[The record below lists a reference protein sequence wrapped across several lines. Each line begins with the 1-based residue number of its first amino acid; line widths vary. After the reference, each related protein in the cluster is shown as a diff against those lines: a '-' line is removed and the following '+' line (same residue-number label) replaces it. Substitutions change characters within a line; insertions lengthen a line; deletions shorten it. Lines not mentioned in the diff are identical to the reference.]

1 MNYLDSYNE
10 AKEIL
15 ISAGVKEAGLDARLL
30 LEYVCKT
37 DHSALFV
44 HPERELTEDEEESF
58 KEMLLRRKNRE
69 PLAYILGFWEFMGL
83 EFKVNRDVLIPEQ
96 DSEFLVE
103 EALRYCED
111 GFRILDL
118 CTGSGCIA
126 LSILNYTNETVA
138 VCTDISDKALEIAR
152 ENAKELGLSDR
163 CEFIRTD
170 LFPDNSCGRADII
183 VSNPPYIAR
192 SVIESLESE
201 VKDYEPRIAL
211 DGDEDGLLFYRRI
224 AERAGEFLFSSG
236 YLFLEIGYDQA
247 DAVTDILQ
255 REGCYH
261 EIEVVKDFS
270 GNTRV
275 VKACYY

>member
-152 ENAKELGLSDR
+152 ENAKELGLYER

-192 SVIESLESE
+192 SVIESLESD

-236 YLFLEIGYDQA
+236 YLFLEIGFDQE

>member
-1 MNYLDSYNE
+1 
-10 AKEIL
+10 
-15 ISAGVKEAGLDARLL
+15 
-30 LEYVCKT
+30 
-37 DHSALFV
+37 
-44 HPERELTEDEEESF
+44 
-58 KEMLLRRKNRE
+58 MLLRRKNRE

-170 LFPDNSCGRADII
+170 LFPDNSCGRVDII
-183 VSNPPYIAR
+183 VSTR
-192 SVIESLESE
+192 RTLQE
-201 VKDYEPRIAL
+201 V
-211 DGDEDGLLFYRRI
+211 
-224 AERAGEFLFSSG
+224 S
-236 YLFLEIGYDQA
+236 
-247 DAVTDILQ
+247 
-255 REGCYH
+255 
-261 EIEVVKDFS
+261 
-270 GNTRV
+270 
-275 VKACYY
+275 